1 MATTN
6 NEVKFA
12 YFANKSDFT
21 AAYQTSLANN
31 IVFIADTKEVFTHG
45 VFVGC
50 QDLNLAYDSSTTK
63 IQLKQG
69 STVLNEL
76 SAAPFIKDGML
87 DSVTY
92 YTTAEQGIETQVPY
106 VKFTFNIDSGKSDI
120 RVSLADLANYNGAN
134 ISLSSSYVMA
144 QSYTAPAVSDSLD
157 TAVGKL
163 AKGVA
168 DANTN
173 ITALQNQL
181 KWDEY

>member
-1 MATTN
+1 
-6 NEVKFA
+6 
-12 YFANKSDFT
+12 
-21 AAYQTSLANN
+21 
-31 IVFIADTKEVFTHG
+31 
-45 VFVGC
+45 
-50 QDLNLAYDSSTTK
+50 
-63 IQLKQG
+63 LKQG
-69 STVLNEL
+69 NTVLNEL

-106 VKFTFNIDSGKSDI
+106 VKFTFNVDSDKSDI

-134 ISLSSSYVMA
+134 ISLSSSYAMA
-144 QSYTAPAVSDSLD
+144 QSYTAPVVADSLD

-173 ITALQNQL
+173 ITELQNQL